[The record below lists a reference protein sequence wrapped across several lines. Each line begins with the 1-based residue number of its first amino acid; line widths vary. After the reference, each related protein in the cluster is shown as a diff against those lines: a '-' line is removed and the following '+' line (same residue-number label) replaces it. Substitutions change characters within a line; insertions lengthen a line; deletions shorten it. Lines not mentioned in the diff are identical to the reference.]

1 MKELVTYFRRLFSMS
16 INVVYFL
23 IFSCILLISI
33 FSYNFVYTYKI
44 TISNYNFLLLMM
56 GIISLIFF
64 VIVFKN
70 LKLSNKKLS
79 LIAISLFII
88 QLILIYHY
96 YFITGWDVL
105 EVFSNA
111 QFIANNQIHLL
122 NNEYYSRYPNNLLL
136 TFIISKILSFSNFIG
151 LKEYGYFIVIVCQ
164 AVLNMI
170 TGVLIFKVSKR
181 LFQNDFLSIFSYGMY
196 VVILWF
202 SPWTSIPYSDA
213 MGLILPI
220 FIFYVYT
227 TPTKRELGRIV
238 KVISLGGLTAIGYFI
253 KPQTIIITI
262 AIFLV
267 TVIYKKV
274 KIKTKLKYIII
285 SLLAFVTFRTGISV
299 LNGGMGFVL
308 NKEAEFTYHHFVKM
322 GLNSTTDGGYLSQD
336 VMDSL
341 KINSKEERIEFN
353 KQVIKERI
361 KAYGLMGLLNHQVK
375 KTLNNFNDG
384 TFGWGLEGNFY
395 KKIKPTNSWL
405 AQIVRSFYY
414 KNTKLRVVY
423 EGIVQCAWLL
433 ILFLMIF
440 ISFYKQDENREY
452 ILVLQ
457 LCLIGFFIFES
468 IFESRSRYAYT
479 YVPIFIIVATAGL
492 DVLKNK
498 IRINKTE
505 WNHKK

>member
-1 MKELVTYFRRLFSMS
+1 MKELVTYFKRIFSLS
-16 INVVYFL
+16 INIVYFL
-23 IFSCILLISI
+23 IFSSILLISI
-33 FSYNFVYTYKI
+33 FSYKFVYSYKI
-44 TISNYNFLLLMM
+44 AISNYNFLLLII
-56 GIISLIFF
+56 GIISLLFF

-70 LKLSNKKLS
+70 FKLSNKNLS
-79 LIAISLFII
+79 IIAISLFII
-88 QLILIYHY
+88 QLIFIYQY
-96 YFITGWDVL
+96 YFVTGWDVL

-111 QFIANNQIHLL
+111 QYITNNQIHFL

-151 LKEYGYFIVIVCQ
+151 LNEYGYFIVLVCQ

-181 LFQNDFLSIFSYGMY
+181 LFQNDFLSIFSYGMF
-196 VVILWF
+196 VVLLWF

-213 MGLILPI
+213 MGLIIPI
-220 FIFYVYT
+220 HIFYIYT
-227 TPTKRELGRIV
+227 TPTKRELARLV
-238 KVISLGGLTAIGYFI
+238 KMISLGVLTAIGYFI

-274 KIKTKLKYIII
+274 KIRTKLKYIII
-285 SLLAFVTFRTGISV
+285 TLLAFVALRTGLSV
-299 LNGGMGFVL
+299 LTGGMGFVL

-336 VMDSL
+336 VMDSHN
-341 KINSKEERIEFN
+341 INSKEERIEFN
-353 KQVIKERI
+353 KQVIRERI
-361 KAYGLMGLLNHQVK
+361 KAYGLKGLLDHQVK

-384 TFGWGLEGNFY
+384 TFGWEQEGNFY
-395 KKIKPTNSWL
+395 KEIRPTNSWI
-405 AQIVRSFYY
+405 AQIARSFYY

-423 EGIVQCAWLL
+423 EAIVQCAWMI

-440 ISFYKQDENREY
+440 ISFHKGDKNREY
-452 ILVLQ
+452 VLVLQ

-479 YVPIFIIVATAGL
+479 YVPIFIIIATAGL

-498 IRINKTE
+498 ILIYKNRGII
-505 WNHKK
+505 KK

>member
-1 MKELVTYFRRLFSMS
+1 MKELVTYFKRLFSLS
-16 INVVYFL
+16 INAVYFL
-23 IFSCILLISI
+23 TFSCILLISI
-33 FSYNFVYTYKI
+33 FSYKFVYSYKI
-44 TISNYNFLLLMM
+44 AISNYNFLLLII

-79 LIAISLFII
+79 VIAISLFII
-88 QLILIYHY
+88 QLIFIYQY
-96 YFITGWDVL
+96 YFVTGWDVL

-111 QFIANNQIHLL
+111 QYITNNQIHLL

-151 LKEYGYFIVIVCQ
+151 LKEYGYFIVLVFQ

-181 LFQNDFLSIFSYGMY
+181 IFRNDFLSIFSYGMF
-196 VVILWF
+196 VVLLWF

-220 FIFYVYT
+220 LIFYVYT
-227 TPTKRELGRIV
+227 TPTTRELGRIV
-238 KVISLGGLTAIGYFI
+238 KMISLGGLTAIGYFI

-274 KIKTKLKYIII
+274 KIRTKLKYIII
-285 SLLAFVTFRTGISV
+285 ALLAFITMRTGLSV
-299 LNGGMGFVL
+299 LTGGMGFVL

-336 VMDSL
+336 VMDSH

-375 KTLNNFNDG
+375 KTLNNFDDG
-384 TFGWGLEGNFY
+384 TFGWEQEGNFY
-395 KKIKPTNSWL
+395 KELRPTNSWL
-405 AQIVRSFYY
+405 AQVVRSFYY

-423 EGIVQCAWLL
+423 EGIVQCAWLI
-433 ILFLMIF
+433 ILFLIIF
-440 ISFYKQDENREY
+440 ISFHKGDENREY

-479 YVPIFIIVATAGL
+479 YVPIFIIIATAGL
-492 DVLKNK
+492 DILKNK
-498 IRINKTE
+498 ILTIRNRGII
-505 WNHKK
+505 KK